1 MTVRPLF
8 ISFILLSS
16 LGAPAQQNQSPITC
30 LATEQAV
37 REAER
42 QIWAAFHNRNS
53 AALEKLID
61 DDSIS
66 TDDGG
71 QAMEKASFWQ

>member
-37 REAER
+37 REAEH
-42 QIWAAFHNRNS
+42 QILGCFS
-53 AALEKLID
+53 
-61 DDSIS
+61 
-66 TDDGG
+66 
-71 QAMEKASFWQ
+71 